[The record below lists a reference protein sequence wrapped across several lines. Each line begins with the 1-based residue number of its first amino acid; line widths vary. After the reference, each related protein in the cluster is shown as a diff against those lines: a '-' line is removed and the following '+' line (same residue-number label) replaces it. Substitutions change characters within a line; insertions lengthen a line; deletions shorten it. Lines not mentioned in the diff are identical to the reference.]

1 MKKTV
6 KLLLSLVTLLAFIS
20 GCSTPSTMLINQQGQ
35 LYRCAANGWGY
46 VGAPMA
52 DSIHRGCVNDMKK
65 VGYVEIP
72 QVSWGVTL
80 STSAKSP
87 LQVSSVVN
95 DSPAALSGIVVGDI
109 VRELDDQPVHTL
121 FQVYQLLDT
130 KKPGDVLRVRIERN
144 GAIINLTSALRKR

>member
-6 KLLLSLVTLLAFIS
+6 ILLLSLVTLLAFIS
-20 GCSTPSTMLINQQGQ
+20 GCSTPSTMLINQEGQ

-46 VGAPMA
+46 IGAPMA
-52 DSIHRGCVNDMKK
+52 KSIHRGCVDDMKR

-72 QVSWGVTL
+72 QVFWGVVL

-87 LQVSSVVN
+87 LQVSAVTKG
-95 DSPAALSGIVVGDI
+95 SPASLSGIVVGDI
-109 VRELDDQPVHTL
+109 VRELDDQPVQTL

-144 GAIINLTSALRKR
+144 GALINLTSALRNR